1 MSMYNLIEYCD
12 NYLKT
17 CGSLWQY
24 CKNITA
30 VNNNGNI
37 VKSNVADA
45 TYSSNYK
52 AKITVPTDNYRT
64 IDNV

>member
-1 MSMYNLIEYCD
+1 MEA
-12 NYLKT
+12 
-17 CGSLWQY
+17 WQY

-37 VKSNVADA
+37 VKFNVADA